1 MTKIEYTHEVIT
13 SNFNTSI
20 LIKILGQKLHLNLTR
35 EFVQD
40 VQAQTGFLAE
50 DLIKN
55 QIDSVVDDFL
65 KSGKNDYLSDI
76 LCNDCFSEM
85 FYDYSN

>member
-40 VQAQTGFLAE
+40 VR
-50 DLIKN
+50 
-55 QIDSVVDDFL
+55 L
-65 KSGKNDYLSDI
+65 KQVS
-76 LCNDCFSEM
+76 
-85 FYDYSN
+85 